1 MRIAVGSDHAG
12 VALRRRL
19 RERLAALGHD
29 IEDCGCPG
37 EGSCDYPDYAGAV
50 ARAVASGRAERGILV
65 CGTGIGMSM
74 AANRLPK
81 VRAALVHDRT
91 TARMSR
97 EHNDANVLCLGA
109 RVLDERHAV
118 ELALYWMTVAFE
130 GGRHQRR
137 TEGIERVAPS
147 GPEGP
152 ESR

>member
-12 VALRRRL
+12 FALRRAL
-19 RERLAALGHD
+19 HARLAALGHA

-37 EGSCDYPDYAGAV
+37 EESCDYPDYAARVAGAV
-50 ARAVASGRAERGILV
+50 AAGRAERGVLV

-74 AANRLPK
+74 AANRRRG
-81 VRAALVHDRT
+81 VRAALVHDRF

-109 RVLDERHAV
+109 RVLDERHAI

-137 TEGIERVAPS
+137 TAAIDGTAAAVA
-147 GPEGP
+147 GPDGP
-152 ESR
+152 